1 VVSKRSATLQHSIFT
16 GIILDIPNA
25 IIERLAMTILLVDV
39 ETSEQ
44 FKVTEPSCKIGT
56 ASSNQIVLTGEDI
69 SPVHVRIDQRGNDYF
84 VALEPGGAATK
95 KLLFFFT
102 IPNCTLNRNVLTSK
116 PTPLKNGDK
125 LLIGSRLLQ
134 AHFV

>member
-1 VVSKRSATLQHSIFT
+1 
-16 GIILDIPNA
+16 
-25 IIERLAMTILLVDV
+25 MTVLLVDV

-44 FKVTEPSCKIGT
+44 FKVTEPSCKIGS
-56 ASSNQIVLTGEDI
+56 ASNCNIVLTGDDI
-69 SPVHVRIDQRGNDYF
+69 SPVHVRIEQKASGYT

-95 KLLFFFT
+95 KLLFFFN
-102 IPNCTLNRNVLTSK
+102 IPNCTLNRTPLTAR

-134 AHFV
+134 VHFV